1 MGYYSIKNPSDI
13 PAVWKT
19 WEAGSSPMAWQSDLM
34 ELLKEAAKQLD
45 ITLERN
51 LFFPDHTMKDFVKV
65 QMNPGRARATIA
77 NIEKGMT
84 MMVCRSR
91 SATEVES
98 LVSVTAAV
106 EQSAKN
112 RTLQE
117 SLQIKMTDGTP

>member
-1 MGYYSIKNPSDI
+1 MGYYGIKNPSDI
-13 PAVWKT
+13 PSVWKT
-19 WEAGSSPMAWQSDLM
+19 WEAESSPMAWRSDLM

-65 QMNPGRARATIA
+65 QMNPGRARTKIA

-84 MMVCRSR
+84 MMVCRPR

>member
-1 MGYYSIKNPSDI
+1 
-13 PAVWKT
+13 
-19 WEAGSSPMAWQSDLM
+19 MAWRSDLM

-65 QMNPGRARATIA
+65 QMNPGRARTKIA

-84 MMVCRSR
+84 MMVCRPR